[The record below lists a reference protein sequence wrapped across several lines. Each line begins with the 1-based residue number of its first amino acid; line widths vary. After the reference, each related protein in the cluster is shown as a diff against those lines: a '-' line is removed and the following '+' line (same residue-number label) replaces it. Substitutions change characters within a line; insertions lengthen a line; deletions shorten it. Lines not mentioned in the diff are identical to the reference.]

1 MNTTM
6 IDTFNRVHT
15 NNYSILTLDAHV
27 RNGRPIVR
35 TCKSSS
41 IFGYLQ
47 NFSTVYPA
55 GRKHLGYQIA
65 CQINAELLLL
75 EPEELDLLKKIP
87 RTKRTSYS
95 LKSQLHRRT
104 VAALYLLNATPFIFY
119 AVQRYLPDLHC
130 LFCNNY
136 LPVPTLMN
144 VIDLHPGVTD
154 NYRGPTLFKAVFP
167 ELAFCCYNHRD
178 DGTWSSCRNF
188 HVLKTTKI
196 KPLEAAIYYARAM
209 GQPKALSLL
218 SRVQAEVEHVRNRPN
233 PLK

>member
-1 MNTTM
+1 MNSTM
-6 IDTFNRVHT
+6 LDTFNHVHE
-15 NNYSILTLDAHV
+15 NNYSVLTLDAHV

-65 CQINAELLLL
+65 CQLNAELLLL
-75 EPEELDLLKKIP
+75 EPKELDLLKKIP
-87 RTKRTSYS
+87 RTKRTSYN
-95 LKSQLHRRT
+95 LNSQLHSRT
-104 VAALYLLNATPFIFY
+104 AAALYLLNATPFIFY

-136 LPVPTLMN
+136 LPVPTRTHP
-144 VIDLHPGVTD
+144 IDLHPGVLD
-154 NYRGPTLFKAVFP
+154 NYRGPSLFRSVFP
-167 ELAFCCYNHRD
+167 ELAFCCYNHYAA
-178 DGTWSSCRNF
+178 GTWSSCRKF

-196 KPLEAAIYYARAM
+196 KPLEAAVGYARAM
-209 GQPKALSLL
+209 GCPSALNAL
-218 SRVQAEVEHVRNRPN
+218 SRVQAEVEHVRNQPN